1 MGEESRRERG
11 KWMMRER
18 MWAEAGSAPLRE
30 EETVR
35 AVEATASE
43 RPPREM
49 GAGGRGQEQHTQKS
63 LNLVRGR

>member
-1 MGEESRRERG
+1 
-11 KWMMRER
+11 MMRER